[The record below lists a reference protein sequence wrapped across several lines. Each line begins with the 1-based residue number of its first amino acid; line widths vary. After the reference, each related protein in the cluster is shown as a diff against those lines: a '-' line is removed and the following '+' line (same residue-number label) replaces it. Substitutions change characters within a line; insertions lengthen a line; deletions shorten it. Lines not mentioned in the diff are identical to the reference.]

1 MPFSNQVIIT
11 MKPLENFSGPTGE
24 FRDKMTGELK
34 IFFGRK
40 LAPDIWANLER
51 SLWASVQKLPL
62 FKQQKLMVQLKS
74 MAEVKGNFNFK
85 LYLTKQ
91 PDVWPRWDLDE
102 ASEDDEDSLQFVT
115 RSDSF
120 SESLGMAQEQLVP
133 FLLLP
138 PIPSV
143 PQGVLASKAEFL
155 QLLWYHCDGDFS
167 GFRGKCN

>member
-11 MKPLENFSGPTGE
+11 MKPQENFSSPPGE

-40 LAPDIWANLER
+40 LAPDIWADLER

-74 MAEVKGNFNFK
+74 MTEEKGNFNFK
-85 LYLTKQ
+85 LYLTKR

-102 ASEDDEDSLQFVT
+102 ASEDDETVPADVIFCMEVTVKVVLIDSLQKSSALLVAKMKPELQVWEGKPLPKTLKLFVN
-115 RSDSF
+115 
-120 SESLGMAQEQLVP
+120 GMKTKDLC
-133 FLLLP
+133 
-138 PIPSV
+138 
-143 PQGVLASKAEFL
+143 K
-155 QLLWYHCDGDFS
+155 
-167 GFRGKCN
+167 

>member
-11 MKPLENFSGPTGE
+11 MKPLENFSSPPGE

-40 LAPDIWANLER
+40 LAPDIWADLER

-74 MAEVKGNFNFK
+74 MTEEKGNFNFK
-85 LYLTKQ
+85 LYLTKR

-102 ASEDDEDSLQFVT
+102 ASEDDTKVVRMDSLQKSSALLIGKMKPEFQIYNGKPLPKILH
-115 RSDSF
+115 
-120 SESLGMAQEQLVP
+120 SLVNDLTNKD
-133 FLLLP
+133 LC
-138 PIPSV
+138 
-143 PQGVLASKAEFL
+143 K
-155 QLLWYHCDGDFS
+155 
-167 GFRGKCN
+167 

>member
-11 MKPLENFSGPTGE
+11 MKPLENFSSPPGE

-40 LAPDIWANLER
+40 LAPDIWADLER

-74 MAEVKGNFNFK
+74 MTEEKGNFNFK
-85 LYLTKQ
+85 LYLTKR

-102 ASEDDEDSLQFVT
+102 ASEDDE
-115 RSDSF
+115 
-120 SESLGMAQEQLVP
+120 AVP
-133 FLLLP
+133 AD
-138 PIPSV
+138 
-143 PQGVLASKAEFL
+143 VLFAMVVNTKLSA
-155 QLLWYHCDGDFS
+155 
-167 GFRGKCN
+167 